1 MENTKHPQVHIVILI
16 LIKEL
21 IFYKMDL
28 AIDEKQKQTD
38 CCTLWMQSSATP
50 PASHKKDIHVY
61 YYMYLQFECFVYTLV
76 LGSCLNIM
84 NLQ

>member
-1 MENTKHPQVHIVILI
+1 MENTKHPQVHIVIILI

-28 AIDEKQKQTD
+28 DEKQKQTD

-50 PASHKKDIHVY
+50 PASHKKKTCVLLHVPS
-61 YYMYLQFECFVYTLV
+61 V
-76 LGSCLNIM
+76 
-84 NLQ
+84 